1 MTTSTTKTTPLGA
14 VGDLFRQ
21 GLDLFGRAL
30 RGVVR
35 STDADGRDRGE
46 RPAAV
51 ASDLG
56 PLSVE
61 SVTTIRSIL
70 AAHDEGSLTES
81 GCLAVALLCDADVVG
96 ALGQRLLALQAC
108 PTRIHPANESA
119 EAAAEAADLEA
130 RWSRMVPR
138 AAMGDIVGGAIFLG
152 AALGQIVYYPGPDGE
167 LEPRLEAWP
176 WHAAEY
182 RRYERRWYVHT
193 TDGVEAIE
201 PGDGQWVLFAPRS
214 DMQPLAW
221 GVIRAIAVPSLR
233 GDYGD
238 ADLSR
243 HGEVHGS
250 PAWVVTVPLDSR
262 KSDDAKGLV
271 RGLRNLGRNAVIP
284 VPKGKNE
291 GESYDVRLEQAKAE
305 AAKVFE
311 AIRRTSS
318 SKIRLAILGQNLTSQ
333 NDKVGTNASSESG
346 EGVTDLVVT
355 ADGMGWSECMT
366 AQVAAPWSR
375 RRGKPACRVEVDT
388 ERERDAKADAEASK
402 AEAEAVQAWAAAG
415 VEVDAVAHATKAGM
429 QGAKAKAAATPAPP
443 NTIPEGTAP

>member
-1 MTTSTTKTTPLGA
+1 MKTTTTPLA
-14 VGDLFRQ
+14 AAGDLFRA
-21 GLDLFGRAL
+21 GFDLFGRAL
-30 RGVVR
+30 RGIVR
-35 STDADGRDRGE
+35 PVDEDGRERGE
-46 RPAAV
+46 QPAAV
-51 ASDLG
+51 PSELG
-56 PLSVE
+56 PLTVE
-61 SVTTIRSIL
+61 SVATIRDIL
-70 AAHDEGSLTES
+70 AEHLEGSLTES
-81 GCLAVALLCDADVVG
+81 GCLAVALLSDADVVG

-108 PTRIHPANESA
+108 PTRIHPADESA
-119 EAAAEAADLEA
+119 EAQAEAADLEA

-152 AALGQIVYYPGPDGE
+152 AALGQLVYHPGPDGE

-182 RRYERRWYVHT
+182 RRSERRWYVHT
-193 TDGVEAIE
+193 VDGTYPIT

-250 PAWVVTVPLDSR
+250 PAWVVDVPLDSR
-262 KSDDAKGLV
+262 KSEDAKGLV

-284 VPKGKNE
+284 VPKSKRE

-311 AIRRTSS
+311 AIRRNASGR
-318 SKIRLAILGQNLTSQ
+318 IRLAILGQNLTSQ

-355 ADGMGWSECMT
+355 ADGLGWGETMT
-366 AQVAAPWSR
+366 AQVALAWAR

-388 ERERDAKADAEASK
+388 ERESDAKADAEAAK
-402 AEAEAVQAWAAAG
+402 AEAEAVAAWESAG
-415 VEVDAVAHATKAGM
+415 VEVDKVAHATKAGM
-429 QGAKAKAAATPAPP
+429 VGAKLKAAASPPPPPKTSTETTP
-443 NTIPEGTAP
+443 

>member
-1 MTTSTTKTTPLGA
+1 MTTTKTTTPLAA
-14 VGDLFRQ
+14 VGDAIRT
-21 GLDLFGRAL
+21 GLGLFGRAV

-35 STDADGRDRGE
+35 PVDEDGRARGE
-46 RPAAV
+46 QPAAV
-51 ASDLG
+51 PSELG
-56 PLSVE
+56 PLTVE
-61 SVTTIRSIL
+61 SVTTLRRIL
-70 AAHDEGSLTES
+70 ADHDEGSLTES
-81 GCLAVALLCDADVVG
+81 GCLAVALLRDADVVG

-108 PTRIHPANESA
+108 PTRILPADESA
-119 EAAAEAADLEA
+119 TAKAEAEDLEA
-130 RWSRMVPR
+130 RWPRMVPR

-152 AALGQIVYYPGPDGE
+152 AALGQLVYHPGPDGE
-167 LEPRLEAWP
+167 MEPRLEAWP

-182 RRYERRWYVHT
+182 RRDERRWYVHT
-193 TDGVEAIE
+193 TDGTYPIT
-201 PGDGQWVLFAPRS
+201 PGDGQWVLFTPRS

-250 PAWVVTVPLDSR
+250 PAWVVTVPLESR
-262 KSDDAKGLV
+262 KSEDAKGLV

-311 AIRRTSS
+311 AIQHRSS
-318 SKIRLAILGQNLTSQ
+318 SRIRLAILGQNLTTE
-333 NDKVGTNASSESG
+333 NNKVGTNASSSSG

-355 ADGMGWSECMT
+355 ADGLSWGETMT
-366 AQVAAPWSR
+366 TQVALAWAR
-375 RRGKPACRVEVDT
+375 RRGKPACRIEVDT
-388 ERERDAKADAEASK
+388 ERESDAKADAEAAK
-402 AEAEAVQAWAAAG
+402 AEAEAVQAWASAG
-415 VEVDAVAHATKAGM
+415 VAVDLVAHATKAGM
-429 QGAKAKAAATPAPP
+429 VGAKLKAAAAPP
-443 NTIPEGTAP
+443 TEKPVTP

>member
-1 MTTSTTKTTPLGA
+1 MKTTTTPLA
-14 VGDLFRQ
+14 AAGDLFRA
-21 GLDLFGRAL
+21 GFDLFGRAL
-30 RGVVR
+30 RGIVR
-35 STDADGRDRGE
+35 PVDEDGRERGE
-46 RPAAV
+46 QPAAV
-51 ASDLG
+51 PSELG
-56 PLSVE
+56 PLTVE
-61 SVTTIRSIL
+61 SVATIRDIL
-70 AAHDEGSLTES
+70 AEHLEGSLTES
-81 GCLAVALLCDADVVG
+81 GCLAVALLSDADVVG

-108 PTRIHPANESA
+108 PTRIHPADESA
-119 EAAAEAADLEA
+119 EAQAEAADLEA

-152 AALGQIVYYPGPDGE
+152 AALGQLVYHPGPDGE

-182 RRYERRWYVHT
+182 RRSERRWYVHT
-193 TDGVEAIE
+193 VDGTYPIT

-250 PAWVVTVPLDSR
+250 PAWVVDVPLDSR
-262 KSDDAKGLV
+262 KSEDAKGLV

-284 VPKGKNE
+284 VPKGKHE

-311 AIRRTSS
+311 AIRRNASGR
-318 SKIRLAILGQNLTSQ
+318 IRLAILGQNLTSQ

-355 ADGMGWSECMT
+355 ADGLGWGETMT
-366 AQVAAPWSR
+366 AQVALAWAR

-388 ERERDAKADAEASK
+388 ERESDAKADAEAAK
-402 AEAEAVQAWAAAG
+402 AEAEAVAAWESAG
-415 VEVDAVAHATKAGM
+415 VEVDKVAHATKAGM
-429 QGAKAKAAATPAPP
+429 VGAKLKAAASPPPPPKTSTETTP
-443 NTIPEGTAP
+443 

>member
-1 MTTSTTKTTPLGA
+1 MTTTKTTTPLAA
-14 VGDLFRQ
+14 VGDAIRT
-21 GLDLFGRAL
+21 GLGLFGRAV

-35 STDADGRDRGE
+35 PVDEDGRARGE
-46 RPAAV
+46 QPAAV
-51 ASDLG
+51 PSELG
-56 PLSVE
+56 PLTVE
-61 SVTTIRSIL
+61 SVTTLRRIL
-70 AAHDEGSLTES
+70 ADHEEGSLTES

-108 PTRIHPANESA
+108 PTRILPADESA
-119 EAAAEAADLEA
+119 AAKAEAVDLVA
-130 RWSRMVPR
+130 RWPRMVPR

-152 AALGQIVYYPGPDGE
+152 AALGQLVYHPGPDGE

-182 RRYERRWYVHT
+182 RRSERRWYVHT
-193 TDGVEAIE
+193 VDGTYPIT

-250 PAWVVTVPLDSR
+250 PAWVVTVPLESR
-262 KSDDAKGLV
+262 KSEDAKGLV

-311 AIRRTSS
+311 AIQHRSS
-318 SKIRLAILGQNLTSQ
+318 SRIRLAILGQNLTTE
-333 NDKVGTNASSESG
+333 NNKVGTNASSGSG

-355 ADGMGWSECMT
+355 ADGLSWGETMT
-366 AQVAAPWSR
+366 AQVALAWSL

-388 ERERDAKADAEASK
+388 ERESDAKADAEAAK
-402 AEAEAVQAWAAAG
+402 AEAEAVQAWASVG
-415 VEVDAVAHATKAGM
+415 VAVDLVAHATKAGM
-429 QGAKAKAAATPAPP
+429 VGAKLKAATPPP
-443 NTIPEGTAP
+443 QPTEKPVTP